1 MERASGATTATAADS
16 EADDDDAMVTVFC
29 WNPLLILLLLVC
41 WCWMLDKVWLRVA
54 LRGRGSGKYGNDKD
68 RGTPRYR
75 ADDERQGIPNYI
87 HHSEIDHHINLSS
100 I

>member
-29 WNPLLILLLLVC
+29 WDPLLIFV
-41 WCWMLDKVWLRVA
+41 
-54 LRGRGSGKYGNDKD
+54 GYGNDKD

-75 ADDERQGIPNYI
+75 ADDE
-87 HHSEIDHHINLSS
+87 
-100 I
+100 